1 MQYQIVESKGT
12 NTIPYHFLAGV
23 PLEHPGALTESDLL
37 SWNWSSHGDTSMTP
51 GDSIALTDEYSEIV
65 KQISECDYDSGKDSD
80 SVPEKCDFVEVC
92 EEETQV
98 GQSLLHIPTEET
110 LESSTMVLGNE
121 KTSSESDQEE
131 GQEDTDN
138 EQKQFDSE
146 FKEYLSN
153 QELKSNS
160 ETKTIKSKKEREGI
174 IDCEDN
180 QDIYIE
186 KDRQLSDLSSV
197 TTNDKVVEIENKIS
211 ITKDEKETSSVKKEK
226 IDPPVGEAII
236 SGPLNVCLNLES
248 QWKRRYLTIVDDCL
262 YIWTSYK

>member
-1 MQYQIVESKGT
+1 M
-12 NTIPYHFLAGV
+12 
-23 PLEHPGALTESDLL
+23 
-37 SWNWSSHGDTSMTP
+37 
-51 GDSIALTDEYSEIV
+51 TDEYSEIV

-98 GQSLLHIPTEET
+98 GQSLLHIPTEEK

-121 KTSSESDQEE
+121 RSSSESDQEE
-131 GQEDTDN
+131 KKDDTDN

-146 FKEYLSN
+146 FKEYLSK
-153 QELKSNS
+153 QENDSNS
-160 ETKTIKSKKEREGI
+160 ENETVQNQKEREEITDG
-174 IDCEDN
+174 DGN
-180 QDIYIE
+180 QDIYNE
-186 KDRQLSDLSSV
+186 KDRQLSDLSV
-197 TTNDKVVEIENKIS
+197 TTNDKVMEIKNKVS
-211 ITKDEKETSSVKKEK
+211 STKDEKETGSVKKEK

-236 SGPLNVCLNLES
+236 SGPLNVCLNLGS